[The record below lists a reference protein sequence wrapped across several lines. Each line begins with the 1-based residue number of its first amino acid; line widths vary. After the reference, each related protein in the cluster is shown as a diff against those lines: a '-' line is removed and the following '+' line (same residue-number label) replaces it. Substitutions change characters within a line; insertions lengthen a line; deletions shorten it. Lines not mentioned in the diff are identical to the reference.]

1 MEIKELK
8 KAEYAGRKFTAKY
21 KTNGYY
27 DIYASG
33 KGFEIEYKTFETTVE
48 KSFDDEIFGEWL
60 ESPIAFGAF
69 EKGELSGFVEGSME
83 SWNNRF
89 RISNICI
96 FDDAKRGKGLGRS
109 LMNAIETAAKNY
121 DPRMIVLETQTCNE
135 AAIKFY
141 QKCGYSIIGFDMYA
155 YTNDDPERKEVRIEM
170 GKKLK

>member
-1 MEIKELK
+1 MEIKKLK

-48 KSFDDEIFGEWL
+48 KSFDDEFFGEWL

-89 RISNICI
+89 RISNICV